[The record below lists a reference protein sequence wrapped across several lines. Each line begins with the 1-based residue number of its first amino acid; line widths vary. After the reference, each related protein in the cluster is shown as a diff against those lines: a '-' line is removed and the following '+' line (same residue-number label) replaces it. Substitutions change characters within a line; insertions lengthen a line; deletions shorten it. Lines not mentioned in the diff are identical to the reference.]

1 MEAQDHGGE
10 DNERPLLVATRKSL
24 ETFDDDVRYLW
35 SCSDLPVY
43 ENPPSALDFL
53 RNHVAVSRPCII
65 RNSILRPTSQ
75 WKPDRSTRGGHGS
88 VRNRDAGAVPLTM
101 TLDDLVRL
109 FPEAG
114 DVGTAAE
121 ASSTPPPPPLPP
133 LCVDVT
139 PDGHGDCLRRVTL
152 PHRGKSPD
160 STNTREEEEDRV
172 FVKPLETKMHLS
184 EFCRRLR
191 NGRTKQQRQGQEYFY
206 EKDRESVLDRVFSGS
221 SSSSSSSSSSP
232 RMACTQDSLQGG
244 RSGNDDE
251 SLFEDCVLYYS
262 RQNDCLREELSPL
275 WNLKRSSMDH
285 RGGDDDGCDGEEDD
299 SFVFPRSFPWA
310 EEAFFGQQVS
320 PGTGS
325 GGVGPDAVNLWM
337 GDERAVSAMH
347 KDHYENLFY
356 VLSGEKVFGLCPPSD
371 APFLYER
378 EVLSGR
384 FQVTSGDDDV
394 DEEGDSLRRRGRRR
408 WSVVLDRE
416 EDDGPDGT
424 GAATR
429 YAKVHWIATDLFGG
443 RSDRVD
449 EDEGFPLSKHA
460 HPTTVTVRAGELLYL
475 PSLWFHRVTQ
485 TRETVGIN
493 YWYDMNFES
502 PLWCYF
508 HLLQQLR
515 PFREARMTDGNDD
528 DGE

>member
-1 MEAQDHGGE
+1 MDRHGHDGDE
-10 DNERPLLVATRKSL
+10 KERPLLVVTRETL

-35 SCSDLPVY
+35 SCSDVPVY
-43 ENPPSALDFL
+43 ENPPSALEFL

-65 RNSILRPTSQ
+65 RNSILRTPASETI
-75 WKPDRSTRGGHGS
+75 DHGN
-88 VRNRDAGAVPLTM
+88 RNCSIDGNVHDDAAVPLTI

-114 DVGTAAE
+114 DVEHAAA
-121 ASSTPPPPPLPP
+121 ASSTVLPP

-139 PDGHGDCLRRVTL
+139 PDGHGDCLRKVTIAQQ
-152 PHRGKSPD
+152 GASPR
-160 STNTREEEEDRV
+160 TPETTEAERV
-172 FVKPLETKMHLS
+172 FVKPLETTMSLS
-184 EFCRRLR
+184 EFCHRLR
-191 NGRTKQQRQGQEYFY
+191 KGHIKQKQRENGYGCKNDGENI
-206 EKDRESVLDRVFSGS
+206 LDTVFHE
-221 SSSSSSSSSSP
+221 SSSSP
-232 RMACTQDSLQGG
+232 SPRSQDGLHGADNPG
-244 RSGNDDE
+244 HAINNDE

-262 RQNDCLREELSPL
+262 RQNDCLRQELSPL
-275 WNLKRSSMDH
+275 WNLKRSSMGH
-285 RGGDDDGCDGEEDD
+285 RGNDDNNDRSNVEEED
-299 SFVFPRSFPWA
+299 SFLFPRSFHWA

-320 PGTGS
+320 P
-325 GGVGPDAVNLWM
+325 GPDAVNLWM

-384 FQVTSGDDDV
+384 FEVSSGNGTGHDD
-394 DEEGDSLRRRGRRR
+394 EKRESQQQRS

-416 EDDGPDGT
+416 EDDCASGNQSSSDAT
-424 GAATR
+424 TR
-429 YAKVHWIATDLFGG
+429 YAKVHWIATDLFGA
-443 RSDRVD
+443 RPDDTNRD
-449 EDEGFPLSKHA
+449 DNDDDFPLSKHT
-460 HPTTVTVRAGELLYL
+460 HPITVTVRAGELLYL

-485 TRETVGIN
+485 TRETIGIN

-515 PFREARMTDGNDD
+515 PFVPASATKTE
-528 DGE
+528 GE